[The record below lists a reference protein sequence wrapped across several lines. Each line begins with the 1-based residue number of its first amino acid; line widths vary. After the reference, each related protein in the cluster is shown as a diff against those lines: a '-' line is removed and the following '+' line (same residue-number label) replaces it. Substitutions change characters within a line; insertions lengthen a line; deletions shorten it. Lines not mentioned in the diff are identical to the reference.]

1 MKQYR
6 LFFNSTN
13 LQKITYLAF
22 FFLVSLTAF
31 SQNGS
36 IRGKVFDATN
46 NEPLIG
52 ASVILTGTSTGSITD
67 FDGNYALQNLKP
79 GTYSLTVTYISY
91 NTQTKTNIKVQAGA
105 ITELDIAMESADI
118 SLDEVVVVARANR
131 ESENILLL
139 EQRNA
144 LLATQ
149 AVGAKEMSRKGISD
163 AEGAVATV
171 SGVSKQEG
179 VKNVFVRGLGDRYNA
194 TYLNGFPIPSEDPE
208 YKNIALDFFSTD
220 VIRNI
225 GVNKVFNSSL
235 AGDVGGAVINIMS
248 KELVGYEALSF
259 DASAGANLDAFQ
271 TDYLKQTGSNY
282 FGFANKSKPT
292 GDEFSFKNKLDPSVV
307 FPLNHGFGV
316 SGGKQFKIGD
326 SANPLMFY
334 VVLSHSKS
342 FSITDEIV
350 RNSTTI
356 GTIYQD
362 QKGTKFSNNTNQL
375 ALANVQY
382 GFNSHRLTYNFMMVH
397 ANNEWIGEYRGRNS
411 ERHQDDPEEY
421 MGFLRRQQ
429 TNDNLLLTN
438 QIMSDWQLNEQMML
452 NVGFSH
458 NNVRGSEPDRR
469 ENYLTRDTDNSYFL
483 TGSNRQKRFYSMLKE
498 NDFNA
503 KANLNYKLTDKFDNT
518 NSNIQVGYIGRYV
531 DDSFEAQEFNFTAVS
546 GNYDL
551 NNLKLDEIYNLTN
564 LQAGRFIQTEGDVN
578 AYWVK
583 KFIHSLYGEVNYQLL
598 RNLSINAGLKA
609 DIFDMNIKHQVQ
621 HVAPGEEPFSKFYFL
636 PSLNMKYDLNS
647 KNSLRLGLSKTYT
660 LPQSKEISPY
670 QYVNITFVSQGNPH
684 LKPSDN
690 YNADLKWDFYLSPS
704 ELISVTG
711 FYKHIVNPIAR
722 VDHGNSAGL
731 LTYDNISDFA
741 TAAGAELEIRK
752 NIFNFVTG
760 SSERINRLSFGLNAS
775 YIYTN
780 LTVNYTGND
789 GKPKSRVT
797 QLEGAAPIIA
807 NFDISHNYTS
817 GAKNFINSLVFS
829 YFSNR
834 VHTISSLGGFNDI
847 IEEGVPTLA
856 FVSSA
861 KINNHLTL
869 KLRANN
875 ILNPA
880 FKLTRESADGTQNV
894 VLNEFTK
901 GMNISFG
908 ITYDL

>member
-1 MKQYR
+1 MKKNVFLFGTEISKKIVFIA
-6 LFFNSTN
+6 LFFLITSG
-13 LQKITYLAF
+13 LIAQK
-22 FFLVSLTAF
+22 
-31 SQNGS
+31 GS
-36 IRGKVFDATN
+36 ISGKILDTQN
-46 NEPLIG
+46 SEPLIG
-52 ASVILTGTSTGSITD
+52 AAVTIAGTTNGSATD
-67 FDGNYALQNLKP
+67 FDGNYTIPNLNP
-79 GTYSLTVTYISY
+79 GTYTLTISYISY
-91 NTQTKTNIKVQAGA
+91 KTQTKAGVVVEA
-105 ITELDIAMESADI
+105 DKPTVVDIMLESADI
-118 SLDEVVVVARANR
+118 SLNEVQVVARANR
-131 ESENILLL
+131 ESENILLM
-139 EQRNA
+139 EQKNA

-163 AEGAVATV
+163 AEGAVANV

-179 VKNVFVRGLGDRYNA
+179 VKNVFVRGLGDRYNV

-220 VIRNI
+220 VIQNI

-235 AGDVGGAVINIMS
+235 AGDVGGAVIDISS
-248 KELVGYEALSF
+248 KELVGQQALSF
-259 DASAGANLDAFQ
+259 DASVGANLDAFQ

-282 FGFANKSKPT
+282 FGFANKTKPA
-292 GDEFSFKNKLDPSVV
+292 GSEFSFKNSLDPRSVL
-307 FPLNHGFGV
+307 PLNHGFGI
-316 SGGKQFKIGD
+316 SGGKSFRIGEN
-326 SANPLMFY
+326 ANPLSFFA
-334 VVLSHSKS
+334 VLSHSKS
-342 FSITDEIV
+342 YSITDEIV
-350 RNSTTI
+350 RNSNTI

-362 QKGTKFSNNTNQL
+362 QKGRKFSNNTSQL
-375 ALANVQY
+375 TLLNAQY
-382 GFNSHRLTYNFMMVH
+382 GFNAHRLTYNFMMVH
-397 ANNEWIGEYRGRNS
+397 VNNEYVGEYSGLNS
-411 ERHQDDPEEY
+411 ERYQDSDDY

-429 TNDNLLLTN
+429 TNDNILLTN
-438 QIMSDWQLNEQMML
+438 QIMSEWKLNEKMKL
-452 NVGFSH
+452 NAGFSH
-458 NNVRGSEPDRR
+458 NNVQGAEPDRR
-469 ENYLTRDTDNSYFL
+469 ENYLSRDNDGTYFL
-483 TGSNRQKRFYSMLKE
+483 TGSNRQKRFFSLLKE

-503 KANLNYKLTDKFDNT
+503 KANMSYKLNDKFANT
-518 NSNIQVGYIGRYV
+518 VSNVQVGYIGRFV
-531 DDSFEAQEFNFTAVS
+531 DDRFEAQEYNFTTVS
-546 GNYDL
+546 GRYDI
-551 NNLKLDEIYNLTN
+551 NNLKLDDIYNSAN
-564 LQAGRFIQTEGDVN
+564 QQAGRFIQTEGDINSYRVN
-578 AYWVK
+578 

-598 RNLSINAGLKA
+598 NNLFLNAGLKA
-609 DIFDMNIKHQVQ
+609 DKVDMTINHRVQ
-621 HVAPGEEPFSKFYFL
+621 HVAPGEVPLNKFYIL
-636 PSLNMKYDLNS
+636 PSLNAKYDLNS

-660 LPQSKEISPY
+660 MPQSKEISPY
-670 QYVNITFVSQGNPH
+670 QYVNITFVSQGNPY

-752 NIFNFVTG
+752 NLFNFVENG
-760 SSERINRLSFGLNAS
+760 SERVNRLSAGLNAS

-780 LTVNYTGND
+780 LTVNYTDNNGQ
-789 GKPKSRVT
+789 PQSRNT
-797 QLEGAAPIIA
+797 QLEGAAPIII
-807 NFDISHNYTS
+807 NFDISHNFTS
-817 GAKNFINSLVFS
+817 GVRSFVNSLVFN

-861 KINNHLTL
+861 KINKNLTL

-880 FKLTRESADGTQNV
+880 FKLTRENVDGTQNV